1 MLRSVLLLAGSTC
14 CAALK
19 VTVVG
24 GSGFTG
30 SRVVQRL
37 VESGAEVT
45 AVSKS
50 GAPPEW
56 AAGSLWASSV
66 SWVANDLTRG
76 PIEGLQSALG
86 QPEVLVSCV
95 GAIGFDRQELLQGNG
110 KAHVDVAKALKK
122 TGGVQRVAYVSVS
135 EELFDC
141 ANWLPSFFEGYF
153 DGKRQAESALKDLAP
168 TCVVRPTFIYGGES
182 FGIAP
187 PRVTSEYGAFIEQL
201 LSAPPFK
208 LLANV
213 MPGLIKV
220 ALRPPV
226 SVDAVA
232 AACARSAMGTI
243 EASELD
249 GTEAINAAADLPK
262 PQEEV
267 AVS

>member
-1 MLRSVLLLAGSTC
+1 
-14 CAALK
+14 
-19 VTVVG
+19 
-24 GSGFTG
+24 
-30 SRVVQRL
+30 
-37 VESGAEVT
+37 
-45 AVSKS
+45 
-50 GAPPEW
+50 
-56 AAGSLWASSV
+56 
-66 SWVANDLTRG
+66 
-76 PIEGLQSALG
+76 
-86 QPEVLVSCV
+86 
-95 GAIGFDRQELLQGNG
+95 
-110 KAHVDVAKALKK
+110 
-122 TGGVQRVAYVSVS
+122 
-135 EELFDC
+135 
-141 ANWLPSFFEGYF
+141 
-153 DGKRQAESALKDLAP
+153 
-168 TCVVRPTFIYGGES
+168 VRPTFIYGGES

-187 PRVTSEYGAFIEQL
+187 PRVTSEYGAFIEQI
-201 LSAPPFK
+201 LSACAAAFAPQQCERQPAAHSLLDATCSLDRPPFK